1 MIDVE
6 LYAEEKGMMDKVDL
20 LKRGALIA
28 QDPGNMEALDLPED
42 EKEALRYEADHRW
55 KHPIRLYYTI
65 ILCSIG
71 AAVQGWDQTG
81 YFAVYWTLACS
92 FFDLS
97 QFQRSQLELP

>member
-1 MIDVE
+1 MKDVE
-6 LYAEEKGMMDKVDL
+6 LFAEEKGLTEHVDL

-28 QDPGNMEALDLPED
+28 QDPGNMENLDLLED
-42 EKEALRYEADHRW
+42 EKEALRYEADHKW

-81 YFAVYWTLACS
+81 YVLVCYAPYF
-92 FFDLS
+92 
-97 QFQRSQLELP
+97 